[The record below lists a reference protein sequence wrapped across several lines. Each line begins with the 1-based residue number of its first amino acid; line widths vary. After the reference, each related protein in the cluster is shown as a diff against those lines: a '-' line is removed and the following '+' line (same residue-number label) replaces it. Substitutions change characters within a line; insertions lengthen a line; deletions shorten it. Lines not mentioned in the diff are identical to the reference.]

1 VVALEDFFIVKVGV
15 TLCSAAAAVE
25 GVPRAAA
32 YSDLMVDAAA
42 VEPSLMVV
50 QLLDNPVHPLDIT
63 LVVVAGMEHLSGR
76 QLAALVALLLVVV
89 VVVLVPPGLVP
100 VLMVGVVVVA
110 SFLFTHGDIGYGK
123 NH

>member
-1 VVALEDFFIVKVGV
+1 VVALEDFFIVKPGV
-15 TLCSAAAAVE
+15 TLCSAAAVVE

-50 QLLDNPVHPLDIT
+50 QLLDNPVHLSDIT
-63 LVVVAGMEHLSGR
+63 LVVGAEMEHLSGR